1 MAIESFGLQKIYF
14 KFFIDAFAK
23 DFLRELSNRR
33 PNSLHS
39 FHNSFV
45 LVIAWFWMQLTI
57 NLTNGLIIFRVLW
70 RGKFSSLSYQESNL
84 SLIVRETMRLLVN
97 HQLIPIAI
105 HPKSIYLEQICYERS
120 QGIAATS

>member
-45 LVIAWFWMQLTI
+45 LVIAWF
-57 NLTNGLIIFRVLW
+57 
-70 RGKFSSLSYQESNL
+70 
-84 SLIVRETMRLLVN
+84 
-97 HQLIPIAI
+97 
-105 HPKSIYLEQICYERS
+105 
-120 QGIAATS
+120 